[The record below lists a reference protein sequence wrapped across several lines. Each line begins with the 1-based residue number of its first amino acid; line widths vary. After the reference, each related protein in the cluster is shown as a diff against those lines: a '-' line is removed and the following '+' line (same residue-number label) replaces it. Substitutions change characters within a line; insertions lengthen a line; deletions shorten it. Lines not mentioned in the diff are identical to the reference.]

1 MNIATKLAEERRAR
15 LAAERLLE
23 LKEAELSAANR
34 KLGRRAKA
42 ISEEIVETRAE
53 ITSVRDENQRVKS
66 DLTVA
71 HQKIEIVEKRLWHSI
86 ETIQDG
92 YAVFDIDNG
101 LLMANHAYLSVFDG
115 LEEVAPGVS
124 YARILQ
130 LLTEEGI
137 VNIGR
142 RPPSEW
148 RAEMLER
155 WQSSNPEPTIIRLW
169 NNQYIRLID
178 RRGHGGDVVSL
189 ALNITETV
197 KYEEALKAAQIKAES
212 ANRAKSAF
220 LANMSHE
227 IRTPMN
233 GVVGM
238 ADLLTDTKLDD
249 EQHLYVETI
258 KGSAE
263 ALLVI
268 INDVLDFSKIEA
280 EKLILHPE
288 PFDLERCVHEIL
300 LMLQGKAKE
309 KNVDL
314 LIDYDMFMPSYFIGD
329 PGRIRQVITN
339 IVGNALKFTL
349 SGHVMVCVVGLEQ
362 LDGQTDIHVT
372 IEDTG
377 IGIPEDKVHHI
388 FGEFNQVDDERNREF
403 EGTGLGL
410 SITKKL
416 INLMDGQIWV
426 ESKVGVGSCFGF
438 KISLPVADHSAEP
451 MPDLQNKYKRV
462 LIADASHELNSILS
476 KQMNA
481 LGADVVCI
489 SKYGELENALRE
501 TFDVFLCGSGF
512 PNNDPFELVEVASNH
527 QPDLRIVM
535 LDASQNDVQQDPSGQ
550 HVNATL
556 QKPVSRRSLFAVLNE
571 LSNPSAQATE
581 TDAAVSNEPV
591 ERGEAGRKLR
601 VLTAED
607 NKTNQLVFKKM
618 VKNLDIELQFAG
630 NGEEAVDLFQSYNP
644 DLIFMDIS
652 MPKVDGK
659 EATRRIRTIEADLGT
674 HVEIIALTAHA
685 MNGDK
690 EEILAAG
697 LDQYLTK
704 PLRKDAIFGAIENCA
719 LRVLGA
725 QLLTKAS

>member
-15 LAAERLLE
+15 LASERLLE

-42 ISEEIVETRAE
+42 LSEEIVETRAE
-53 ITSVRDENQRVKS
+53 ITSVRDEKQRVKS

-71 HQKIEIVEKRLWHSI
+71 HQQIEIVEQRLWHSI

-130 LLTEEGI
+130 ILTDEGI
-137 VNIGR
+137 VNTGGC
-142 RPPSEW
+142 PPNEW
-148 RAEMLER
+148 RADMLKR
-155 WQSSNPEPTIIRLW
+155 WHSSNPKPTIIRLW

-178 RRGHGGDVVSL
+178 RHGYGGDVVSL
-189 ALNITETV
+189 ALNITESV
-197 KYEEALKAAQIKAES
+197 KYEKALRAAQLKAES

-280 EKLILHPE
+280 EKLVLHPE
-288 PFDLERCVHEIL
+288 PFGFERCVHEIL

-309 KNVDL
+309 KNVEL
-314 LIDYDMFMPSYFIGD
+314 LIDYDMFMPSVFMGD

-349 SGHVMVCVVGLEQ
+349 SGHVMVRVVGIEQ

-377 IGIPEDKVHHI
+377 IGIPADKVDHI

-426 ESKVGVGSCFGF
+426 ESEVGVGSCFGF
-438 KISLPVADHSAEP
+438 KITLPIADHTAEP
-451 MPDLQNKYKRV
+451 KLDLQNTFKRI
-462 LIADASHELNSILS
+462 LIADASCELNAILC
-476 KQMNA
+476 KQMEA
-481 LGADVVCI
+481 LGSEVVCI
-489 SKYGELENALRE
+489 SMFEELEHALSER
-501 TFDVFLCGSGF
+501 FDVFLCGSGF
-512 PNNDPFELVEVASNH
+512 PDNDPFELVELASNT
-527 QPDLRIVM
+527 QTGLRIVM

-550 HVNATL
+550 YVNATL
-556 QKPVSRRSLFAVLNE
+556 QKPVSRRSLFSVL
-571 LSNPSAQATE
+571 
-581 TDAAVSNEPV
+581 TDMSKPAEKNDAIGERAPV
-591 ERGEAGRKLR
+591 EQQAKPVEGRKLR

-630 NGEEAVDLFQSYNP
+630 NGEEAIDLYQSYKP

-659 EATRRIRTIEADLGT
+659 EATRRIRALEANLET

-685 MNGDK
+685 MSGDK
-690 EEILAAG
+690 EDILASG
-697 LDQYLTK
+697 LDQYMTK
-704 PLRKDAIFGAIENCA
+704 PLRKDAIFGAIETCA

-725 QLLTKAS
+725 QLLTIAS